1 MFTGQQ
7 RRWFFLWKCPG
18 WLIVLTNKFLFSV
31 TQWCQPRAKRH
42 DDFWLLASFLIEAL
56 WILRG
61 SSLHVCKRQVE
72 VAAPEPCVAS
82 AMALLMGGG
91 VKCYENHL
99 SFGYKVKAV
108 ALVLR
113 TERWSASEQG
123 GIKGKSERLRSV
135 QV

>member
-1 MFTGQQ
+1 
-7 RRWFFLWKCPG
+7 
-18 WLIVLTNKFLFSV
+18 
-31 TQWCQPRAKRH
+31 
-42 DDFWLLASFLIEAL
+42 
-56 WILRG
+56 
-61 SSLHVCKRQVE
+61 

-113 TERWSASEQG
+113 TERWSASE
-123 GIKGKSERLRSV
+123 
-135 QV
+135 